1 MINRIRCLRTFIRD
15 TSNDL
20 PPADTVRWSPR
31 RKTRIVEAVRPGRL
45 DLDTA
50 LQLYKV
56 TLEEFLLWQRSIDK
70 HGEKGN
76 SVRNIKEDRNGL
88 RSSD

>member
-31 RKTRIVEAVRPGRL
+31 RKTRIVEAVRSGRL

-50 LQLYKV
+50 LRLYKV

-70 HGEKGN
+70 HGAHNE
-76 SVRNIKEDRNGL
+76 RNIREERNGL